1 MEKFLS
7 ANNPMYVEFKASNQD
22 EEDDEEEEEEDGDDG
37 EDDDQVPF
45 VVFVLGFFK
54 KHVKFPPLIE
64 VFLELLLYQ
73 KYYLNILYQKF

>member
-1 MEKFLS
+1 
-7 ANNPMYVEFKASNQD
+7 MYVEFKASNQD
-22 EEDDEEEEEEDGDDG
+22 EEEEEDGDDDEDG

-45 VVFVLGFFK
+45 VVFVLVFFK
-54 KHVKFPPLIE
+54 KHFKFPSLIG